1 MAKRIIDKNIKMK
14 RTFRDATDKA
24 YKSPLFIVLFV
35 LLVIYSLCL
44 ILPITWGIMQSLQD
58 GDGLFEP
65 IPWPLDFKFSNFSE
79 AFTKFFVPVVD
90 KTTGET
96 VYPTMIHMFTYSIIY
111 AVGSALFATFV
122 PCLVGYLTARYNY
135 FFSKI
140 VNTFVIIAIALP
152 IVGSLPS
159 EIQMAQNLGLY
170 NTLYGI
176 WIMKGHF
183 LSIYYLIFYAR
194 FKTIPASF
202 EEAARI
208 DGANQLKIFTRI
220 MLPLAKDLF
229 LTVFLLQF
237 IAFWNDYYTPLMYM
251 PSYPTIA
258 YGMWYY
264 NASTDN
270 AITSIPMKIAGCML
284 MLIPILVL
292 FLVFSNRLMSNL
304 TEGGEKE

>member
-1 MAKRIIDKNIKMK
+1 MAKIGTKETIKTK
-14 RTFRDATDKA
+14 RSYRESTDKA
-24 YKSPLFIVLFV
+24 YKSPMFIFLFV

-44 ILPITWGIMQSLQD
+44 LLPITWGILQSIQD

-65 IPWPLDFKFSNFSE
+65 IPWPLDFKFSNFKE
-79 AFTKFFVPVVD
+79 AFTKFYVPVID

-96 VYPTMIHMFTYSIIY
+96 IYPTMIHMFMYSFIY
-111 AVGSALFATFV
+111 AIGSALMATFV

-140 VNTFVIIAIALP
+140 VNAFVIIAIALP

-194 FKTIPASF
+194 FKTIPSSF

-208 DGANQLKIFTRI
+208 DGASQFRIFFSV
-220 MLPLAKDLF
+220 MLPLVKDLF

-270 AITSIPMKIAGCML
+270 ALTSIPMKIAGCML
-284 MLIPILVL
+284 MLIPILIL
-292 FLVFSNRLMSNL
+292 FLAFSNRLMANL